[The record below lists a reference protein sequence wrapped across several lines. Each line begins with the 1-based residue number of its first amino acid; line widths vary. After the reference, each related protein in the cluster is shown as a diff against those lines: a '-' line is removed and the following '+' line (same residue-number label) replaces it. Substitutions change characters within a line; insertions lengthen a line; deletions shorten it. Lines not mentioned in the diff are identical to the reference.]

1 MENAYVYAEG
11 GMHDKPHG
19 RKVSIFSLRSFKWGV
34 LDHAFCFLY
43 FPKINR
49 CAFFLLGYNPACRS
63 LENSELK
70 KLNNQHFGFFTS
82 EGSVEDVRRRVT
94 ISELIRAAGNLFLT
108 SRESQEESRASG
120 PIAGP
125 ISGSGRSRLLA
136 QI

>member
-19 RKVSIFSLRSFKWGV
+19 RNVSIFSLRSFKWGV

-82 EGSVEDVRRRVT
+82 EGSVEDVRRPIT
-94 ISELIRAAGNLFLT
+94 ISETIRVRGNLFL
-108 SRESQEESRASG
+108 SQAGKARKSRASG
-120 PIAGP
+120 PIAGQIP
-125 ISGSGRSRLLA
+125 GSSR
-136 QI
+136 